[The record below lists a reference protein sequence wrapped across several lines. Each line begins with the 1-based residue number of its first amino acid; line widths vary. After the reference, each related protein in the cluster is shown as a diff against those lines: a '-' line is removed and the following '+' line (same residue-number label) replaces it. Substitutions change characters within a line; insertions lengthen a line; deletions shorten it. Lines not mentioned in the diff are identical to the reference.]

1 VAEGGGGRGGGA
13 AAGTAAED
21 PFVRFCEQA
30 LAVDGS
36 VMFCAVT
43 DKFGGVLALNS
54 GRMPLFDR
62 KAFEQYAVQMTV
74 SVMVLEQFDGGSG
87 KLNYAVAFNDNVA
100 RVIVP
105 VLTGDLRF
113 FVMLFLNPRA
123 NVPLVVESKILP
135 LIKNLIF

>member
-1 VAEGGGGRGGGA
+1 
-13 AAGTAAED
+13 
-21 PFVRFCEQA
+21 
-30 LAVDGS
+30 
-36 VMFCAVT
+36 MFCAVT

-54 GRMPLFDR
+54 DRMPLFDR

-87 KLNYAVAFNDNVA
+87 KLNYAVAFNDNIA

-113 FVMLFLNPRA
+113 FVMLFVNPRA